1 MFWQKKTKYHA
12 PQITDQNF
20 NEHVAKSNIP
30 VLLDFYADWCG
41 PCQVLGP
48 IIDELA
54 EEFEGRALI
63 AKVNTESNPQLG
75 QYFKIKSIPTMI
87 IINQGQFR
95 EQFQGLIP
103 KPNLQEI
110 IEEYIVESDKLKSG
124 EIKFAIPKDGEEE

>member
-1 MFWQKKTKYHA
+1 MFWKKKPKYHA

-20 NEHVAKSNIP
+20 NDLVAKSDIP

-48 IIDELA
+48 IINELS

-63 AKVNTESNPQLG
+63 AKVNTESNPQLS

-87 IINQGQFR
+87 IINHGQFR
-95 EQFQGLIP
+95 ESFNGLVP

-124 EIKFAIPKDGEEE
+124 EIKFAVQEEE